1 MRRKKRNPMHSQI
14 SVYDLAT
21 RKILARQ
28 IDTQPRPRPKKG
40 PKINIL
46 ANSYRRWA
54 PSVVLTPYNDLK
66 VKINLR
72 KCIFGEKI
80 LTMCENYL

>member
-1 MRRKKRNPMHSQI
+1 MRRKISSVVYSQI
-14 SVYDLAT
+14 SVYNLAT
-21 RKILARQ
+21 RKILAQ
-28 IDTQPRPRPKKG
+28 HIDTQARPRPKIG

-54 PSVVLTPYNDLK
+54 PSVVLTPQIDLK
-66 VKINLR
+66 MKISSR
-72 KCIFGEKI
+72 KCILGEKI